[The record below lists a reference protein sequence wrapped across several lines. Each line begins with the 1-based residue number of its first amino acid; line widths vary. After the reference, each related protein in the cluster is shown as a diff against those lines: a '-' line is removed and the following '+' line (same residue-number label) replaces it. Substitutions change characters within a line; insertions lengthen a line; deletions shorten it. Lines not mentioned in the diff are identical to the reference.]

1 MGDWLVSLLKATAP
15 YQQKKSKRSANIGGR
30 VILAT
35 RTQVNTLDE
44 TSRPTATLGTN
55 YTILGADHHLL
66 GWGETG
72 DFRRLITFI
81 ILNLRLWRNA
91 SSASLA
97 IIVSEDPASGLLR
110 SHLLH
115 IVEDGA
121 NDSADHAALNG
132 LLAGFM
138 RQVPLQRMSQSG
150 NGKSLQPDSPRAGQ

>member
-1 MGDWLVSLLKATAP
+1 MGTSLFVRVLTVISVPKQAQAAGENGRMACFASQSDRP
-15 YQQKKSKRSANIGGR
+15 YQQKKSKRPANIGR
-30 VILAT
+30 RADPAP

-44 TSRPTATLGTN
+44 TSRPRATLGTN

-97 IIVSEDPASGLLR
+97 IIVSEDRA
-110 SHLLH
+110 
-115 IVEDGA
+115 
-121 NDSADHAALNG
+121 
-132 LLAGFM
+132 
-138 RQVPLQRMSQSG
+138 QSQI
-150 NGKSLQPDSPRAGQ
+150 

>member
-97 IIVSEDPASGLLR
+97 IIVSEDRAR
-110 SHLLH
+110 SQIRHFRPKTRPQ
-115 IVEDGA
+115 D
-121 NDSADHAALNG
+121 
-132 LLAGFM
+132 FC
-138 RQVPLQRMSQSG
+138 VPTYFILSRME
-150 NGKSLQPDSPRAGQ
+150 PTIPPTTPP

>member
-1 MGDWLVSLLKATAP
+1 MGEWLVSLLKATAP
-15 YQQKKSKRSANIGGR
+15 YQQKKSKRPANIGR
-30 VILAT
+30 RADPAP

-97 IIVSEDPASGLLR
+97 IIVSEDRAR
-110 SHLLH
+110 SQ
-115 IVEDGA
+115 I
-121 NDSADHAALNG
+121 
-132 LLAGFM
+132 
-138 RQVPLQRMSQSG
+138 
-150 NGKSLQPDSPRAGQ
+150 

>member
-91 SSASLA
+91 SSAVPFLIAVEITPVPIPLVNSSTSPGLA
-97 IIVSEDPASGLLR
+97 PAFARTFFGCTTPVTEYPNLGR
-110 SHLLH
+110 ADIAAAGESHVLA
-115 IVEDGA
+115 A
-121 NDSADHAALNG
+121 NDA
-132 LLAGFM
+132 
-138 RQVPLQRMSQSG
+138 
-150 NGKSLQPDSPRAGQ
+150 